1 VVCLVVFSSSLV
13 SAFNWSNGIV
23 SYYKLDETSGGIAYD
38 SVLASENDG
47 TVSGAT
53 HSATGKIHTAYSF
66 DGTND
71 RIIADTSATSSV
83 SLAVWIKT
91 SFSDTQRIIE
101 KDSETTFTSLVFNE
115 GGLQATIRDDS
126 LTMVTTSTYS
136 GYNDGNWHFIVLT
149 EDGTNLK
156 LYANGS
162 LLETISSSSVGTQTM
177 SDFNI
182 GVMQGYRQHFD
193 GLIDEVGIWSRAL
206 TSTEVTQL
214 YNGGDG
220 ITYIDY
226 GCPTVTAISPANE
239 SIISD
244 VGTNFTAI
252 FNITGT
258 NANNYTW
265 KNATYYVWK
274 NGDLFNTTTISLSGN
289 NTNYT
294 QNIDNFT
301 LADYKW
307 DVLAYYGNLTFSN
320 STWSSNGNF
329 TFSVGASIISE
340 TYENSTYETSEETF
354 KVNINLLPG
363 VVLQAAY
370 LYYNNT
376 KYIGEIN
383 DLGSNNYLMEKS
395 IDIPLL
401 NGATENEEFFWS
413 FVYTS
418 PIQKTQNTTKRN
430 QSVSSIFFGLCNA
443 TYTTSALNVTI
454 KEEGTFDVINGTLE
468 FSADYWLGSGFIKKQ
483 LTYSYLIN
491 DTSNYNFCISP
502 PNKTFNID
510 DIISYTATD
519 YDRRDYFINDVSL
532 SNVTMDLSLYLSKTA
547 TTDIFTFS
555 IQDENSQEVEGA
567 FINIQRWDI
576 GTNNFYTVGM
586 IKTTSD
592 GTGIINLRL
601 NDAWY
606 RYQVFYE
613 GILRKTTE
621 PVKEAGSSR
630 TIQID
635 LAAANPYL
643 QFDEIDYSL
652 TYDEDT
658 NLSVFTF
665 ADTTGAIN
673 IACLKVLKVQGN
685 GTTIVYNSCVQSSSG
700 TLSYEIEG
708 EGTYIIRAI
717 FKLTSEYDSVEEVI
731 DEIIRQ
737 GTPERFV
744 IIGKFGQFIS
754 LLLVGTAAM
763 LGIAVGSIPLGLGL
777 IIFSLIL
784 VNLIGWLNITS
795 SVLYA
800 LISITILI
808 ALSLKRGR

>member
-1 VVCLVVFSSSLV
+1 MSC
-13 SAFNWSNGIV
+13 NI
-23 SYYKLDETSGGIAYD
+23 TIPI
-38 SVLASENDG
+38 
-47 TVSGAT
+47 TT
-53 HSATGKIHTAYSF
+53 
-66 DGTND
+66 
-71 RIIADTSATSSV
+71 
-83 SLAVWIKT
+83 KT
-91 SFSDTQRIIE
+91 T
-101 KDSETTFTSLVFNE
+101 L
-115 GGLQATIRDDS
+115 
-126 LTMVTTSTYS
+126 
-136 GYNDGNWHFIVLT
+136 
-149 EDGTNLK
+149 
-156 LYANGS
+156 
-162 LLETISSSSVGTQTM
+162 
-177 SDFNI
+177 
-182 GVMQGYRQHFD
+182 
-193 GLIDEVGIWSRAL
+193 
-206 TSTEVTQL
+206 
-214 YNGGDG
+214 
-220 ITYIDY
+220 
-226 GCPTVTAISPANE
+226 ISPTNE
-239 SIISD
+239 STISD

-354 KVNINLLPG
+354 KVNISLLPG

-376 KYIGEIN
+376 KYIGEIK